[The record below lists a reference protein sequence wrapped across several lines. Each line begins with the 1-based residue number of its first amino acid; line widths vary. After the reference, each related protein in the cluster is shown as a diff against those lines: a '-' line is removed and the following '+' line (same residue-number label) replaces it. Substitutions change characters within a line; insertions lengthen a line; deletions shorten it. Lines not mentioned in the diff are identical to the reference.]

1 MACAVAP
8 AAAADM
14 HAAALTSP
22 QRHSSLQEQAQPPTN
37 LPGNSVQTAYRA
49 GVGADQA
56 MQQHQLQQLIA
67 GQQATRPEGAP
78 PIKVLDSEAADH
90 PILLSFPSFSE
101 SATLSKPHAGS
112 AQHDVS
118 TAAEHSSSMHLQ
130 DSHACSAGS
139 SMRSPAGDAQHGSW
153 AASSSSASDS
163 SPPVHHGAEGS
174 CSQQRRV
181 GVSLLSQQIACARSL
196 AGSTV
201 SSSTA
206 AEAAG
211 GASGRHKGEFLQY
224 IQVRSCRGQCY

>member
-1 MACAVAP
+1 VAP

-14 HAAALTSP
+14 HAAAVTSP
-22 QRHSSLQEQAQPPTN
+22 QRHSSLPEQAQPPAN
-37 LPGNSVQTAYRA
+37 LPESSIQTAYRA
-49 GVGADQA
+49 GACADRA
-56 MQQHQLQQLIA
+56 MQQHQLQQLIS
-67 GQQATRPEGAP
+67 GQQAARPEGAP

-90 PILLSFPSFSE
+90 PILVSFPSFSE
-101 SATLSKPHAGS
+101 SATLSKPQAGS

-118 TAAEHSSSMHLQ
+118 AAAEHSSSTHLQ

-139 SMRSPAGDAQHGSW
+139 SMRSPAADAQHGSW

-174 CSQQRRV
+174 CSQHRRV

-196 AGSTV
+196 AGSTA
-201 SSSTA
+201 SSSITA

-211 GASGRHKGEFLQY
+211 GASGRHKGEFLLY
-224 IQVRSCRGQCY
+224 IQVR